1 MNFRSSDLRVGTQ
14 SPERGHAVPLPSPRR
29 VSCYSASFMVV
40 GILFGLGAS
49 ASWAVANVVIQR
61 CSRRLGA
68 VRAALWAQVIGG
80 IGAALIALLEHPA
93 ARWSTSTTVWAA
105 AGGLAALV
113 AYVGLFTAT
122 EGGRLS
128 IVIPII
134 SSWSVLAAAIGI
146 GVLGEHL
153 RAVQFL
159 GAALVVAGVWLVAQT
174 RENAT
179 TGGERPA
186 LGAALA
192 GALGFG
198 VLIPAIG
205 QLAPAAGALGS
216 VAVVMAVELLVA
228 VPLGLALGF
237 DLGPPRGEEWR
248 SALAAGLFEVLG
260 FACVA
265 LATARAPVAV
275 VSPAAS
281 IGGAVTVAW
290 AWLVL
295 RERPGAV
302 ALAGAALSAAGVVT
316 LSL

>member
-1 MNFRSSDLRVGTQ
+1 MI
-14 SPERGHAVPLPSPRR
+14 
-29 VSCYSASFMVV
+29 V

-49 ASWAVANVVIQR
+49 ASWAIANVVIQR
-61 CSRRLGA
+61 SSRQLGA
-68 VRAALWAQVIGG
+68 VRAALWAQVTGG
-80 IGAALIALLEHPA
+80 IGAAAIALLEHAPEPWTARTA
-93 ARWSTSTTVWAA
+93 AWAA
-105 AGGLAALV
+105 AGGVSALV
-113 AYVGLFTAT
+113 AYAGLFTAT

-153 RAVQFL
+153 KAVQLF
-159 GAALVVAGVWLVAQT
+159 GAALVVAGAWLVAQT
-174 RENAT
+174 PENVT
-179 TGGERPA
+179 TGGERTA

-216 VAVVMAVELLVA
+216 VAVVMAIELLVA

-237 DLGPPRGEEWR
+237 DLRPPRGEEWR
-248 SALAAGLFEVLG
+248 AALAAGLFEVLG

-265 LATARAPVAV
+265 LATGRAPVAV
-275 VSPAAS
+275 VGPTAS

-295 RERPGAV
+295 RERPGAI
-302 ALAGAALSAAGVVT
+302 ALTGAALSAVGVVT

>member
-1 MNFRSSDLRVGTQ
+1 
-14 SPERGHAVPLPSPRR
+14 
-29 VSCYSASFMVV
+29 MVTGV
-40 GILFGLGAS
+40 LLGLGAS

-61 CSRRLGA
+61 SSRRLGA
-68 VRAALWAQVIGG
+68 VRAALWAQVAGG
-80 IGAALIALLEHPA
+80 IGAALIALLEQPA
-93 ARWSTSTTVWAA
+93 APWSTSATVWAA
-105 AGGLAALV
+105 TGGVAALV
-113 AYVGLFTAT
+113 AYAGLFTAT

-134 SSWSVLAAAIGI
+134 SSWSVLAAGIGI

-153 RAVQFL
+153 KAVQLL
-159 GAALVVAGVWLVAQT
+159 GAALVVVGAWLVAQT
-174 RENAT
+174 PENAT
-179 TGGERPA
+179 PGGERPA
-186 LGAALA
+186 LVAALA

-205 QLAPAAGALGS
+205 QLAPVAGALGS
-216 VAVVMAVELLVA
+216 VAVVMGVELVVA
-228 VPLGLALGF
+228 VPLALAFGF
-237 DLGPPRGEEWR
+237 DLRPPRGEEWR
-248 SALAAGLFEVLG
+248 MALAAGLFEVLG

-265 LATARAPVAV
+265 LATARAPIAV

-281 IGGAVTVAW
+281 ISGAVTVAW

-302 ALAGAALSAAGVVT
+302 ALAGAALGAAGVLT

>member
-1 MNFRSSDLRVGTQ
+1 
-14 SPERGHAVPLPSPRR
+14 
-29 VSCYSASFMVV
+29 MVL

-49 ASWAVANVVIQR
+49 ASWAVANVVVQR
-61 CSRRLGA
+61 SSRRLGA

-80 IGAALIALLEHPA
+80 VGAALVALLEHPPEP
-93 ARWSTSTTVWAA
+93 WSASATAWAA
-105 AGGLAALV
+105 AGGVAALV
-113 AYVGLFTAT
+113 AYAGLFTAT

-134 SSWSVLAAAIGI
+134 SSWSVLSAAIGI

-153 RAVQFL
+153 RTVQL
-159 GAALVVAGVWLVAQT
+159 AGAALVVAGAWLVAQT
-174 RENAT
+174 PENAT
-179 TGGERPA
+179 TGGERSA
-186 LGAALA
+186 LGSALA

-216 VAVVMAVELLVA
+216 VAVVMGIELLLA
-228 VPLGLALGF
+228 VPIGLALGF
-237 DLGPPRGEEWR
+237 DLRPPRGDEWR
-248 SALAAGLFEVLG
+248 MALAAGLFEVLG

-281 IGGAVTVAW
+281 ISGAVTVAW

-302 ALAGAALSAAGVVT
+302 ALAGAALGAAGVLT